1 MFQSLSKST
10 AIIEFDPVG
19 NILTANENFLFA
31 LGYSRN
37 EILGKHHRL
46 FVRKDYSNSIE
57 YQNFWKT
64 LAAGEFVEGQFCRI
78 TKSGKEIW
86 IQASY
91 NPVIDANGQIV
102 KIVKFASDI
111 TARKQHE
118 AELLSQ
124 VQAVDHSYAVIEF
137 NLDGTVRTAN
147 ESFLTVFG
155 YSLIEIQGR
164 HHRVFVDSSEQN
176 TEAYRSF
183 WYQLGRGQF
192 QRGRFKRICR
202 SGAPIWIQASYNPL
216 FNPQGTAGLSKDAS
230 LLTTETKGSVQRLDE
245 SSRVIGKIVE
255 VIQELADQTNLLAL
269 NATIE
274 SARAGEAGRGF
285 AVVASAVKDLAK
297 QTGAATKNISETVEQ
312 IQANISDVVTSIDG
326 ISQSVTDVSN
336 SMNTI
341 AAAVE
346 EQSVTMRSISQT
358 ARELQEMG
366 SSS

>member
-1 MFQSLSKST
+1 VISHSISESSSQFTQT
-10 AIIEFDPVG
+10 I
-19 NILTANENFLFA
+19 
-31 LGYSRN
+31 N
-37 EILGKHHRL
+37 EI
-46 FVRKDYSNSIE
+46 S
-57 YQNFWKT
+57 QN
-64 LAAGEFVEGQFCRI
+64 VNR
-78 TKSGKEIW
+78 
-86 IQASY
+86 
-91 NPVIDANGQIV
+91 
-102 KIVKFASDI
+102 
-111 TARKQHE
+111 
-118 AELLSQ
+118 
-124 VQAVDHSYAVIEF
+124 
-137 NLDGTVRTAN
+137 
-147 ESFLTVFG
+147 
-155 YSLIEIQGR
+155 
-164 HHRVFVDSSEQN
+164 
-176 TEAYRSF
+176 
-183 WYQLGRGQF
+183 
-192 QRGRFKRICR
+192 
-202 SGAPIWIQASYNPL
+202 
-216 FNPQGTAGLSKDAS
+216 TAGLSKDAS